1 MTVTQILSEAIKTTA
16 TATNKQASKQLPAAK
31 LKTEKQLLTKSEKMS
46 DSDSDNSGG
55 EEDER
60 MKQLLASWD
69 DDNSDD
75 SSDSSDDE
83 EDEEEEDQPK
93 AGATKFDLN
102 LEDNVLDHIVIAAP
116 DFQEA
121 LKEFENMTGI
131 KVSHPD
137 VADRV

>member
-1 MTVTQILSEAIKTTA
+1 MA
-16 TATNKQASKQLPAAK
+16 P
-31 LKTEKQLLTKSEKMS
+31 MGD
-46 DSDSDNSGG
+46 DSDYESDDNGEN

-69 DDNSDD
+69 DDNSND
-75 SSDSSDDE
+75 SSDSSEDE
-83 EDEEEEDQPK
+83 EDEEEEDAKP
-93 AGATKFDLN
+93 AGATKFDLG

-131 KVSHPD
+131 KVSSNRWQDQISDTELPQ
-137 VADRV
+137 VFFPRADSDGVILVVSA

>member
-1 MTVTQILSEAIKTTA
+1 
-16 TATNKQASKQLPAAK
+16 
-31 LKTEKQLLTKSEKMS
+31 MS

-83 EDEEEEDQPK
+83 DEEDEEEDQPK

-137 VADRV
+137 VLDRVYHFFRLGSF

>member
-1 MTVTQILSEAIKTTA
+1 
-16 TATNKQASKQLPAAK
+16 
-31 LKTEKQLLTKSEKMS
+31 MS

-60 MKQLLASWD
+60 MKQLLAGWND
-69 DDNSDD
+69 DEDD

-83 EDEEEEDQPK
+83 DDEEDEEDQPK

-131 KVSHPD
+131 KVSHPSVFYRGFTVCFFCWMVD
-137 VADRV
+137 TRYQIFFQLGSF